1 VAEDTATHRRTPLV
15 VAAAAAA
22 LLSFLLLIPAAHAR
36 AGAVMWVSP
45 TRADNSHFAISLG
58 SPFTLQLTASTSVRE
73 SFVLIEPTAGLPRG
87 ASLDNKTGNGRTRAT
102 LRWTPAEVGEYT
114 LSFRASSDG
123 STGSPTRTYVVDVQ
137 PKATY
142 PRTIGLIDS
151 KTAHWAMVVRQVG
164 VHAQPNASSKLVTTL
179 RMTLSD
185 GTQTLLAVLQEHD
198 QSSTQTWYRVRLP
211 ILPNNS
217 TGWVPAGALG
227 KLETVDT
234 HLYVNVEKLRAT
246 LDVNGRPVFS
256 TIIGAG
262 HSYWPTPHG
271 EFYIRTKLTDFNDPF
286 YGPVAFATSARSTKL
301 TDWPGGGF
309 VGVHGTNQPQILPG
323 YVSHG
328 CIRMPNAS
336 ILKLAKLM
344 PVGTPLTVT

>member
-1 VAEDTATHRRTPLV
+1 VVEDAAAHRRTTVL
-15 VAAAAAA
+15 AA
-22 LLSFLLLIPAAHAR
+22 LAATLLSSLLLISAAHAG
-36 AGAVMWVSP
+36 ADAVMWSSP
-45 TRADNSHFAISLG
+45 TRADNSHFAVSLG
-58 SPFTLQLTASTSVRE
+58 SPFTLQLTARTSVAQ
-73 SFVLIEPTAGLPRG
+73 SLVLIEPTAGLPRG
-87 ASLDNKTGNGRTRAT
+87 ARLDNKTGNGRTQAT
-102 LRWTPAEVGEYT
+102 LRWTPAQVGEYT
-114 LSFRASSDG
+114 LGFRASSDG
-123 STGSPTRTYVVDVQ
+123 VDASPTRTYVVDVQ
-137 PKATY
+137 TKATY
-142 PRTIGLIDS
+142 PRTTDLIDS

-164 VHAQPNASSKLVTTL
+164 VHATPNPSSRLVTTL
-179 RMTLSD
+179 RMTLPD
-185 GTQTLLAVLQEHD
+185 KTQTLVAVLQELD
-198 QSSTQTWYRVRLP
+198 QSPTETWYRVRLP

-217 TGWVPAGALG
+217 TGWVPASALG

-246 LDVNGRPVFS
+246 LDVNGKAVFT

-262 HSYWPTPHG
+262 HAYWPTPHG

-336 ILKLAKLM
+336 ILTLAKLM